1 MGENHSLQKADQWR
15 RFASVMPIIFF
26 ICWRD
31 NNDRIPATTTPVHH
45 AAKPPADIDRRL
57 DHVYQLCLLLSTA
70 VRLFTSRAV
79 TLSDVDRAQLLLKLY
94 CLQSLRMK
102 IHLKPNHHLA
112 MHYRLFFQLFGPVYA
127 WWLFA
132 FEPFNGLL
140 EKVNLNGH
148 AGGVMELTLMRAWLE
163 RHRLYEL
170 VSRRLSWDSFID
182 S

>member
-1 MGENHSLQKADQWR
+1 MGENHSLQKADQWGP
-15 RFASVMPIIFF
+15 FASVMPIIFF

-31 NNDRIPATTTPVHH
+31 NHDRIPATTTPVHH
-45 AAKPPADIDRRL
+45 AAKPPADIDRCL

-70 VRLFTSRAV
+70 VHLFTSCAV

-94 CLQSLRMK
+94 CLQSLCMK

-112 MHYRLFFQLFGPVYA
+112 MHYCLFFQLFGLVYA

-132 FEPFNGLL
+132 FERFNGLL

-148 AGGVMELTLMRAWLE
+148 AGGVMELTLMQAWLK

-170 VSRRLSWDSFID
+170 VSHQLSWDSFID